1 MCGRNAE
8 IMCLWITLENI
19 RIGSELYPKILGA
32 MKIDLFN
39 KEINDSWPR
48 QMLYFGLIRHYG
60 IGLFLCEKT
69 LFKASVYLK
78 G

>member
-1 MCGRNAE
+1 M
-8 IMCLWITLENI
+8 
-19 RIGSELYPKILGA
+19 
-32 MKIDLFN
+32 DLFN
-39 KEINDSWPR
+39 KEINECWPR
-48 QMLYFGLIRHYG
+48 QMLYFGLIGHYG